1 MNYQQVIK
9 NTFTFI
15 AEHAPALRKTRFTAL
30 QQNVNAPAANSQN
43 RNIMLFLEFSRCCE
57 EIEGIS
63 GRLDMIDVISRV
75 LPGLSPD
82 ELPVFVRFVMGR
94 IFPDW
99 SPQKLGIGPN
109 LLYEAVRQVS
119 GVKQGVVIDRIN
131 KNGDVGRAVEEL
143 LSKKSQISLS
153 HQDLDIVEVYSKLI
167 SIAARGGAASQKE
180 KMRTVMLLL
189 GDASPLEGRYLAR
202 IMLEELRIGVGEGSV
217 REAIAKAFSV
227 EPALV
232 EHAMQAINDLGE
244 VARLA
249 RIGPDALKEVRI
261 TPFHPVRMMLAQQGT
276 IAGMVEEH
284 GAVAAEFKYDG
295 SRFQFHRDGDRAM
308 MYSRRLEDV
317 SAALPDVIG
326 LLQSSTTHDVILDGE
341 VIAIKDGKPM
351 PFQSVLRRFRRRH
364 DIAEAQEEI
373 LMVPNVF
380 DILYLDGK
388 TLIDL
393 PFLERRK
400 ILVDVVTQYVAPQVV
415 SADPTV
421 IEDTYNRALAAGHEG
436 IMLKV
441 ADSPYTPG
449 QRGKN
454 WIKIKPEVDTLDLAV
469 IGAEWGE
476 GKRAHVFGSFLLACQ
491 DQGKLIPLSRVA
503 TGFSDEQLAEVY
515 DLLKDTVIS
524 GSGKEVNFEPGLV
537 FEVGYAELQVSPT
550 YGAGF
555 ALRFPRFI
563 RLRDDKDTTEIETL
577 DAIKD
582 RYQRQS
588 KSAQAFQK

>member
-1 MNYQQVIK
+1 
-9 NTFTFI
+9 
-15 AEHAPALRKTRFTAL
+15 
-30 QQNVNAPAANSQN
+30 
-43 RNIMLFLEFSRCCE
+43 ML
-57 EIEGIS
+57 
-63 GRLDMIDVISRV
+63 
-75 LPGLSPD
+75 
-82 ELPVFVRFVMGR
+82 
-94 IFPDW
+94 
-99 SPQKLGIGPN
+99 
-109 LLYEAVRQVS
+109 
-119 GVKQGVVIDRIN
+119 
-131 KNGDVGRAVEEL
+131 DVGTAVEQL

-153 HQDLDIVEVYSKLI
+153 NQDLEIVDVYNKLI
-167 SIAARGGAASQKE
+167 SIAARSGATSQKE
-180 KMRTVMLLL
+180 KIRMVKLLI
-189 GDASPLEGRYLAR
+189 GDARPLEGRYLAR

-227 EPALV
+227 DPALV

-249 RIGPDALKEVRI
+249 RIGPEALRDVRI
-261 TPFHPVRMMLAQQGT
+261 TLFHPVRMMLAQQGS
-276 IAGMVEEH
+276 IAGMVQEH
-284 GAVAAEFKYDG
+284 GEVAAEFKYDG
-295 SRFQFHRDGDRAM
+295 SRFQFHKQGSTGK
-308 MYSRRLEDV
+308 MYSRRLEEV

-326 LLQSSTTHDVILDGE
+326 LLLGSTTHDVILDGE
-341 VIAIKDGKPM
+341 VIAIKDERPM

-373 LMVPNVF
+373 RMVPNVF

-388 TLIDL
+388 TMIDL

-400 ILVDVVTQYVAPQVV
+400 ILVEVVSQYVAPQVI
-415 SADPTV
+415 SADPQV
-421 IEDTYNRALAAGHEG
+421 IEQTYHDALAAGHEG
-436 IMLKV
+436 IMIKV
-441 ADSPYTPG
+441 PDSAYTPG

-476 GKRAHVFGSFLLACQ
+476 GKRAHVFGSFLVACQ
-491 DQGKLIPLSRVA
+491 DQGKIVPLSRVA

-515 DLLKDTVIS
+515 DLLRDKVIS
-524 GSGKEVNFEPGLV
+524 SAGKEVRFEPGLV

-563 RLRDDKDTTEIETL
+563 RIRDDKDTTEIETL
-577 DAIKD
+577 DSIKD

-588 KSAQAFQK
+588 KSAQAYTG

>member
-1 MNYQQVIK
+1 
-9 NTFTFI
+9 
-15 AEHAPALRKTRFTAL
+15 
-30 QQNVNAPAANSQN
+30 
-43 RNIMLFLEFSRCCE
+43 MLFLEFSRCCE

-75 LPGLSPD
+75 LPGLSPE
-82 ELPVFVRFVMGR
+82 ELPVFVRFIMGR

-119 GVKQGVVIDRIN
+119 GVKPGVVIDRIN

-153 HQDLDIVEVYSKLI
+153 HQDLDIVEVYNKLI
-167 SIAARGGAASQKE
+167 SIAARGGATSQKE

-227 EPALV
+227 DPALV
-232 EHAMQAINDLGE
+232 EHAMQAKNDLGE

-249 RIGPDALKEVRI
+249 RIGPDALKDVRI

-295 SRFQFHRDGDRAM
+295 SRFQFHREDGRAM
-308 MYSRRLEDV
+308 IYSRRLEDV

-326 LLQSSTTHDVILDGE
+326 LLQGSTTHDVILDGE
-341 VIAIKDGKPM
+341 VIAIKDGRPM

-400 ILVDVVTQYVAPQVV
+400 ILVEVVTQYVAPQVV
-415 SADPTV
+415 SADPQV

-441 ADSPYTPG
+441 PGSPYTPG
-449 QRGKN
+449 QRGKY

-524 GSGKEVNFEPGLV
+524 TAGKEVRFEPELV

-550 YGAGF
+550 YRAGF

-577 DAIKD
+577 DAIKE

-588 KSAQAFQK
+588 KSAQAYQK

>member
-1 MNYQQVIK
+1 
-9 NTFTFI
+9 
-15 AEHAPALRKTRFTAL
+15 
-30 QQNVNAPAANSQN
+30 
-43 RNIMLFLEFSRCCE
+43 MLFLEFSRCCE

-63 GRLDMIDVISRV
+63 GRLEMIDVISRV
-75 LPGLSPD
+75 LPGLSPE

-99 SPQKLGIGPN
+99 SPQNLGIGPN

-119 GVKQGVVIDRIN
+119 GVKPGVVIDRIN

-143 LSKKSQISLS
+143 LSKKTQISLS
-153 HQDLDIVEVYSKLI
+153 HQDLDIVEVYNKLI

-180 KMRTVMLLL
+180 KMRMVMLLL

-227 EPALV
+227 EPSLV

-295 SRFQFHRDGDRAM
+295 SRFQFHREGDRAM

-341 VIAIKDGKPM
+341 VIAIKDSKPM

-454 WIKIKPEVDTLDLAV
+454 WIKIKPMVDTLDLAV

-491 DQGKLIPLSRVA
+491 NQGKLIPLSRVA

-524 GSGKEVNFEPGLV
+524 GSGKEVQFEPGLV

-588 KSAQAFQK
+588 KSAQAYQK